1 MSGDSVV
8 SILRPSTCL
17 LPPMQGLAVI
27 LFPLLLMLF
36 ALAMERVE
44 GRLRRLSV
52 QEHEVEDFL
61 DQASHD
67 DVARLASDGF
77 PHAFARFHRKRKGR
91 QSEAPESAS
100 LGEVR
105 TQRAS

>member
-1 MSGDSVV
+1 M
-8 SILRPSTCL
+8 SILRPWACL

-52 QEHEVEDFL
+52 QEQEVEDFL

-67 DVARLASDGF
+67 DVASLASDGF
-77 PHAFARFHRKRKGR
+77 PHAFARFHRRRKGR
-91 QSEAPESAS
+91 QSDIPSGPS
-100 LGEVR
+100 LGEIR
-105 TQRAS
+105 TQQAI